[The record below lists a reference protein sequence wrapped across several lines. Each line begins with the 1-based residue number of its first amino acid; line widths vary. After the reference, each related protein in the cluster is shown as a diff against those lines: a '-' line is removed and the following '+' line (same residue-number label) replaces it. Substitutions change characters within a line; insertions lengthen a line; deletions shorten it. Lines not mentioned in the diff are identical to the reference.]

1 MAVYPGK
8 VSQAL
13 DEISFKL
20 HQAATQAGSEPANT
34 QDRLTT
40 LYHLTASAKSIRD
53 ITEAFEL
60 PGATNALRETVLALE
75 QAIEDLEKK
84 VGLS

>member
-13 DEISFKL
+13 DEVSFKL
-20 HQAATQAGSEPANT
+20 HQAATQAGSEPT
-34 QDRLTT
+34 DTHDRLTS
-40 LYHLTASAKSIRD
+40 LYHLTVSAKSIRD

-60 PGATNALRETVLALE
+60 PEATNTLREAVTALE

-84 VGLS
+84 VGL

>member
-13 DEISFKL
+13 DEVSFKL
-20 HQAATQAGSEPANT
+20 HQAATQASSEPTNT
-34 QDRLTT
+34 QDRLTS
-40 LYHLTASAKSIRD
+40 LYHLSASAKSIRD

-60 PGATNALRETVLALE
+60 FGATNALQEAVTALE
-75 QAIEDLEKK
+75 QAVEDLEKK
-84 VGLS
+84 VGL